1 MKEKQNRNKRRFRQ
15 RDVLLF
21 CVILIFSFVC
31 FFGLQMMLPQIPAAG
46 YPDKNIVQTLDDG
59 WKCVSPSGGELI
71 SDLPVKLAAEPYD
84 TCTVSRVLPG
94 EFPLDAAICFRSYNQ
109 SVYVAV
115 DGETVYSYDT
125 KKELPFGEDTPSAWH
140 FVHLDPSA
148 CGQIVEITL
157 ISPYRYESGYF
168 TDVWFGSSDDLLAK
182 TMNDHIVE
190 YVISL
195 ALFFT
200 GALMAAFSLCMRLL
214 RRKDHALLPLGMF
227 VMLAALWL
235 RVECHVPEIFR
246 LNYAAEHWISFAALM
261 LMPLAYI
268 LYRKE
273 TMLPCFAKYYERLY
287 LLIVFCDLIRLF
299 LQVTSLADLAETQL
313 LTVIPVIP
321 LLVLLLWEMAR
332 RYRGDASPA
341 FLVTVLGVVVFI
353 LSIAAEMIA
362 HQFYLYRE
370 PIHGGSLFSIGLL
383 VYVVCVVLSSA
394 LRYFANQRRMAEL
407 ERSLTDQRLTM
418 MAGQMQPHFLSN
430 TLLSIQELCYTDPE
444 QAADAIVTFSAYLRT
459 NIDFL
464 GLREPIPFEK
474 EYRYIRDYMKIE
486 KMRFGEELSFVT
498 DVETTDFRVPA
509 LTVQPLVENAV
520 RHGIRGRSGGGT
532 VWLFVGNDGEAI
544 RLSVCDDGV
553 GFDPAAVK
561 ARSLKS
567 AAERLA
573 EIDGEL
579 SIRSEVGKGT
589 EITIVL
595 RGNHEDHDR

>member
-1 MKEKQNRNKRRFRQ
+1 MKEKQNRNKRRFLQ

-31 FFGLQMMLPQIPAAG
+31 FFGLQMMLPRILTAG
-46 YPDKNIVQTLDDG
+46 YPDKNIVQTLEDG
-59 WKCVSPSGGELI
+59 WKCDSPSGGEKI
-71 SDLPVKLAAEPYD
+71 SDLPVKLAAEPYEA
-84 TCTVSRVLPG
+84 CTVSRVLP
-94 EFPLDAAICFRSYNQ
+94 EAFPHDAALCFRSYNQ

-115 DGETVYSYDT
+115 EGETVYSYDT
-125 KKELPFGEDTPSAWH
+125 KRDLPFGEDTPSAWH
-140 FVHLDPSA
+140 FVHLDRSF
-148 CGQIVEITL
+148 CGKTVEITL

-168 TDVWFGSSDDLLAK
+168 TEVWFGSGDDLLAK

-195 ALFFT
+195 SLLFV
-200 GALMAAFSLCMRLL
+200 GGLMAAFGFCLRLL
-214 RRKDHALLPLGMF
+214 RRKDHALLPSGAF

-235 RVECHVPEIFR
+235 RVECHVPEIFW

-273 TMLPCFAKYYERLY
+273 TMLPCFAKYYERLF

-313 LTVIPVIP
+313 LTVIPVVP

-332 RYRGDASPA
+332 RYRGDDSPA
-341 FLVTVLGVVVFI
+341 FRVMVFGVVVFI

-383 VYVVCVVLSSA
+383 VYVVCVVFSSA

-418 MAGQMQPHFLSN
+418 MAGQM
-430 TLLSIQELCYTDPE
+430 
-444 QAADAIVTFSAYLRT
+444 
-459 NIDFL
+459 
-464 GLREPIPFEK
+464 
-474 EYRYIRDYMKIE
+474 
-486 KMRFGEELSFVT
+486 
-498 DVETTDFRVPA
+498 
-509 LTVQPLVENAV
+509 
-520 RHGIRGRSGGGT
+520 
-532 VWLFVGNDGEAI
+532 
-544 RLSVCDDGV
+544 
-553 GFDPAAVK
+553 
-561 ARSLKS
+561 
-567 AAERLA
+567 
-573 EIDGEL
+573 
-579 SIRSEVGKGT
+579 
-589 EITIVL
+589 
-595 RGNHEDHDR
+595 

>member
-1 MKEKQNRNKRRFRQ
+1 MKEKQNRNKRRFLQ

-21 CVILIFSFVC
+21 WVILIFSFVC
-31 FFGLQMMLPQIPAAG
+31 FFGLQMMLPRIPTAG
-46 YPDKNIVQTLDDG
+46 YPDKNIVQTLDDS
-59 WKCVSPSGGELI
+59 WKCDSPSGGEKI
-71 SDLPVKLAAEPYD
+71 SDLPVKLAAEPYEA
-84 TCTVSRVLPG
+84 CTVSRVLP
-94 EFPLDAAICFRSYNQ
+94 EAFPHDAALCFRSYNQ

-125 KKELPFGEDTPSAWH
+125 KRDLPFGEDTPSAWH
-140 FVHLDPSA
+140 FVHLDRSF
-148 CGQIVEITL
+148 CGKIVEITL

-168 TDVWFGSSDDLLAK
+168 TEVWFGSSDDLLAK

-195 ALFFT
+195 ALLFV
-200 GALMAAFSLCMRLL
+200 GGLMVAFGFCLRLL
-214 RRKDHALLPLGMF
+214 RRKDHALLPLGIF

-235 RVECHVPEIFR
+235 RVECHVPEIFW

-273 TMLPCFAKYYERLY
+273 TMLPCFAKYYERLF

-313 LTVIPVIP
+313 LTVIPVVP

-332 RYRGDASPA
+332 RYRGDYSPA
-341 FLVTVLGVVVFI
+341 FRVMVFGVVVFI

-383 VYVVCVVLSSA
+383 VYVVCVVFSSV

-444 QAADAIVTFSAYLRT
+444 QAADAIVTFSTYLRT

-464 GLREPIPFEK
+464 GLREPVPFEK

-486 KMRFGEELSFVT
+486 KLRFGDELSFVA
-498 DVETTDFRVPA
+498 DVETADFCVPA

-532 VWLFVGNDGEAI
+532 VWLAVRRESDTVLI
-544 RLSVCDDGV
+544 SVRDDGV

-561 ARSLKS
+561 ARSLES
-567 AAERLA
+567 TAARLA
-573 EIDGEL
+573 EVDGEL
-579 SIRSEVGKGT
+579 SVSSEVGKGT

-595 RGNHEDHDR
+595 RNCHENHDR